1 MKRLVIGI
9 LLAVLFAFSYGCD
22 KAGTNADIVSD
33 SIDSSV
39 DLSRSLIIVN
49 SLAETLSILD
59 DSSVIHNNI
68 QLTGAAP
75 NSILYDDPYVYI
87 VNSLSNSVLVLND
100 NDLSVAAEVSVGTN
114 RNPMYAVVIGKGK
127 LAVSCF
133 VSHALEILD
142 ISQKK
147 VTSSID
153 LSGIPLPSDVAGI
166 TGRSYPEGVAV
177 SGGRI
182 FVVLSNLTDY
192 YGGLTAAGSGV
203 VAVFDA
209 NTLESLG
216 TVELKGADP
225 VDVKALGGKIIVAC
239 AGHYIGDITKPQ
251 SSGFEGDGTIEII
264 DAQTLNL
271 EKSYQLSAAPFS
283 FTVSESGILY
293 ATNAIGGTIPRIDLS
308 KGAVDYLGINSS
320 YISSVL
326 CVKDLLYVL
335 DFSKDKLFV
344 LDASGS
350 MKASYTTG
358 DGPIAMLSMAGVSA
372 GDVVIPKIEAYP
384 GIASPGIDISFNASS
399 SIVPEG
405 GTYTYT
411 WDFGDGQTVAG
422 ISVLHA
428 YEASGSYTVTLTVS
442 GAAGTVE
449 ETCMVTIVE
458 FSPFATTMCAYAPA
472 PGQFVNDSQYNDPFK
487 ALGPPIGGRTP
498 LQPDNSSI
506 VSLGGFGGS
515 ITLAFDHRV
524 LDNPGGYDFIVFGNA
539 QYSGA
544 PLRFAEPGIVEISE
558 DGLTWFLIPGSSL
571 SAPFVRISKTYTNG
585 QVFSSYQLPTGT
597 QDGVVNGRYSLWGY
611 ADLSP
616 VLALPD
622 GADPAKYFTIP
633 DDPILAGI
641 DTGTCGGDAF
651 DIAWAVDPVTGASAN
666 LSGFRYI
673 RITTGVDRDLG
684 GSMGELS
691 TEIDAV
697 ADIGMK

>member
-1 MKRLVIGI
+1 MKRLCIGI
-9 LLAVLFAFSYGCD
+9 FLVVLLSFSYGCD
-22 KAGTNADIVSD
+22 KAGTNAEIVSD

-59 DSSVIHNNI
+59 DNSHIHNNI

-75 NSILYDDPYVYI
+75 NSILYEKPYVYI
-87 VNSLSNSVLVLND
+87 VNSLSNSILVLKD
-100 NDLSVAAEVSVGTN
+100 SDLSVAAEVSVGKN
-114 RNPMYAVVIGKGK
+114 KNPMYAASIGNNQ

-133 VSHALEILD
+133 ISHSLEILD

-147 VTSSID
+147 VRASID

-182 FVVLSNLTDY
+182 FVALSNLTDY

-209 NTLESLG
+209 KTLESLG
-216 TVELKGADP
+216 TVELEGADP
-225 VDVKALGGKIIVAC
+225 VDVKNLGGKILIAC
-239 AGHYIGDITKPQ
+239 AGHYMGDITKPQ
-251 SSGFEGDGTIEII
+251 SSGFEGDGTIEMI
-264 DAQTLNL
+264 DVQTLKL
-271 EKSYQLSAAPFS
+271 EKSYRLSAAPFS
-283 FTVSESGILY
+283 FSVSESGILY
-293 ATNAIGGTIPRIDLS
+293 ATNAIGGNIPRIDLS
-308 KGAVDYLGINSS
+308 KGAVDYLAVESS

-326 CVKDLLYVL
+326 CAKDVLYVL
-335 DFSKDKLFV
+335 DFSKDALFV
-344 LDASGS
+344 LDTSGS
-350 MKASYTTG
+350 MKARYTAG
-358 DGPIAMLSMAGVSA
+358 DGPIAMLSIAGVSA
-372 GDVVIPKIEAYP
+372 EYVIIPEIAVYP
-384 GIASPGIDISFNASS
+384 EIASPGIDISFNASG

-405 GTYTYT
+405 IYTYT
-411 WDFGDGQTVAG
+411 WDFGDGQTAAG
-422 ISVLHA
+422 PSVSHA
-428 YEASGSYTVTLTVS
+428 YETAGAYSVTLTIE
-442 GAAGTVE
+442 GDAGTAI
-449 ETCMVTIVE
+449 ETCVVTIVAS
-458 FSPFATTMCAYAPA
+458 SPFATMMCAYNPA
-472 PGQFVNDSQYNDPFK
+472 PGQFVNDPQYNDPAK
-487 ALGPPIGGRTP
+487 ALGQPKGGRTP

-544 PLRFAEPGIVEISE
+544 PLRFVEPGVVEISE
-558 DGLTWFLIPGSSL
+558 DGFTWFLIPGSHL
-571 SAPFVRISKTYTNG
+571 RAPFERITKTYSNG
-585 QVFSSYQLPTGT
+585 QVFSAYQLPADT
-597 QDGVVNGRYSLWGY
+597 QDGIVNGKYTLWGY

-622 GADPAKYFTIP
+622 MADPARYFTIP
-633 DDPILAGI
+633 DDPILTGI

-651 DIAWAVDPVTGASAN
+651 DIAWAVDPRTGTAAN

-673 RITTGVDRDLG
+673 RITTGVDRNLG
-684 GSMGELS
+684 GSLGELS

-697 ADIGMK
+697 ADIGLE